1 MQQHQLVD
9 KQFGQ
14 VAQAYLSSST
24 HAQGRDLEDLAA
36 LACTLPYGDV
46 LDLGCGGGHV
56 SFAMAPH
63 VGRLTA
69 FDLSDEM
76 LAAAGFDASVP
87 RQWRLTMAFD
97 TWFARIRTP
106 QLRADA
112 VRDLFERAPD
122 EVRQYFALQPGQ
134 SFEIDVAW
142 ITAAPDSRD

>member
-1 MQQHQLVD
+1 W
-9 KQFGQ
+9 
-14 VAQAYLSSST
+14 
-24 HAQGRDLEDLAA
+24 
-36 LACTLPYGDV
+36 